1 MMQDDGA
8 RARKLLLRSL
18 QVEMMVIGIG
28 SDLGVSGLLLGL
40 PFSELGKPNGLSGSS
55 RIVGES

>member
-1 MMQDDGA
+1 MMHYRA

-18 QVEMMVIGIG
+18 QVEMVIGIG

-40 PFSELGKPNGLSGSS
+40 PFSELEKPNGLSGSS
-55 RIVGES
+55 RMVGES